1 MYTLCYQVKDWAEDL
16 ENLLVINDVNDSE
29 TDVG

>member
-1 MYTLCYQVKDWAEDL
+1 MYTLCYQVKDWAEHL

-29 TDVG
+29 IDVG